1 MECEGACECEHVVC
15 EGACECEHVVCE
27 AHVGCEG
34 ACVISV
40 QTVAG
45 HEDIE
50 EHRLEV
56 VTEAESGR
64 KYEIEQGW
72 RREGRGEGEGRIEDL
87 K

>member
-1 MECEGACECEHVVC
+1 MQCGVSGVCECEHVGCEGACEWE
-15 EGACECEHVVCE
+15 
-27 AHVGCEG
+27 HVGCEG
-34 ACVISV
+34 ACVINIPMV
-40 QTVAG
+40 VE

-56 VTEAESGR
+56 VTKAESGR